1 MLLNIGMVYYSETI
15 GQKLKIMKTTKII
28 ISTLALAAMATFT
41 SCKKNYTCTCTT
53 VVGTTSTTET
63 HSIDNATPGEAN
75 STCHNYQVQ
84 ADNTL
89 PGGTTCG
96 L

>member
-1 MLLNIGMVYYSETI
+1 M
-15 GQKLKIMKTTKII
+15 
-28 ISTLALAAMATFT
+28 LALLGLATFT

-53 VVGTTSTTET
+53 VIGTGSATQT

-75 STCHNYQVQ
+75 NDCNNYQSQ
-84 ADNTL
+84 ANATL
-89 PGGTTCG
+89 PGSTSCG

>member
-1 MLLNIGMVYYSETI
+1 
-15 GQKLKIMKTTKII
+15 MKSTKII
-28 ISTLALAAMATFT
+28 SILAILSLALFT

-53 VVGTTSTTET
+53 VVGTTSTTEK
-63 HSIDNATPGEAN
+63 HSIDNATLGEAN
-75 STCHNYQVQ
+75 NTCNNYQTQ
-84 ADNTL
+84 ANSTL

>member
-1 MLLNIGMVYYSETI
+1 MNISRIAIVVLLAG
-15 GQKLKIMKTTKII
+15 L
-28 ISTLALAAMATFT
+28 ATFT

-53 VVGTTSTTET
+53 VVGAASVKVT
-63 HSIDNATPGEAN
+63 HDIGNAYFSDAKKSCN
-75 STCHNYQVQ
+75 NYQDQ
-84 ADNTL
+84 ANKSL

>member
-1 MLLNIGMVYYSETI
+1 
-15 GQKLKIMKTTKII
+15 MKTSRII
-28 ISTLALAAMATFT
+28 TIIALLGLASFT

-53 VVGTTSTTET
+53 VVGTSSVKEV
-63 HSIDNATPGEAN
+63 HSIDNANYVDAKKI
-75 STCHNYQVQ
+75 CYNYQDQ
-84 ADNTL
+84 ANNVL